1 MIIVTNVTFIFV
13 FLEYLYMS
21 KSNIMKTVVIG
32 GNFAGLTAALELKRK
47 GKNEQEVVLIDK
59 SPLFLFIPSL
69 IWVPFGRRDIKD
81 ISFRKDTLLKKKGV
95 DFIHAEAIKVDTEK
109 QVVVTSKGNINYD
122 HLVIATGPKV
132 KYDIAPGVKEFA
144 HYIGTPNGAMKTRN
158 ALEEFKKNPGPI
170 VIGATQNAGCMGAAY
185 EFLFNVEK
193 WLREQNIR
201 KKVDLYWIT
210 PETFLGHFGI
220 EGITGGETMLKSFM
234 KMFNIHYRT
243 EVGVKEVLKDKVVL
257 TTGEELNSNFTMLMP
272 PFVGVD
278 FVKNSLGLKA
288 TEAGYIPVT
297 DEYRHVE
304 LPNVWAAGIAVDV
317 KLPFKPGKVPFS
329 GPKTGYPSD
338 ETGKIVAENIYRIS
352 KGETKLK
359 KKAWGKIP
367 GICVMDAGK
376 KEVII
381 LSDTLFKPRKFA
393 VMIPNVFYD
402 FSKILFEKYFLWKTR
417 HGLSQLP

>member
-1 MIIVTNVTFIFV
+1 MTT
-13 FLEYLYMS
+13 S
-21 KSNIMKTVVIG
+21 VVIG
-32 GNFAGLTAALELKRK
+32 GNFAGMTAALEIKRK
-47 GKNEQEVVLIDK
+47 GKDQHKVIMIDK

-81 ISFRKDTLLKKKGV
+81 ISFRKDEILKKKGV
-95 DFIHAEAIKVDTEK
+95 DLLVAEALKVDTKNQE
-109 QVVVTSKGNINYD
+109 VHTNKGIVKYD

-132 KYDIAPGVKEFA
+132 KYDVAPGVEQYA
-144 HYIGTPNGAMKTRN
+144 HYVGTPNGAMKIRT

-185 EFLFNVEK
+185 EFLFNIEK

-220 EGITGGETMLKSFM
+220 DGITGGETMLKSFM
-234 KMFNIHYRT
+234 KMFNIHFRT
-243 EVGVKEVLKDKVVL
+243 EVGVTEVTKDKVML
-257 TTGEELNSNFTMLMP
+257 TSGEELPSRFTMLMP

-278 FVKNSLGLKA
+278 FVQNSPDLKA
-288 TEAGYIPVT
+288 TAAGYIPVT
-297 DEYRHVE
+297 DDYRHTE
-304 LPNVWAAGIAVDV
+304 IPNVWAAGIAVDV

-338 ETGKIVAENIYRIS
+338 ETGKIVAENIIRVTEG
-352 KGETKLK
+352 KTELK

-367 GICVMDAGK
+367 GICIMDAGK

-381 LSDTLFKPRKFA
+381 LSNTLFKPRKFA
-393 VMIPNVFYD
+393 IMIPNVLYD
-402 FSKILFEKYFLWKTR
+402 FNKVLFEKYFIWKTR
-417 HGLSQLP
+417 KGLSYLP